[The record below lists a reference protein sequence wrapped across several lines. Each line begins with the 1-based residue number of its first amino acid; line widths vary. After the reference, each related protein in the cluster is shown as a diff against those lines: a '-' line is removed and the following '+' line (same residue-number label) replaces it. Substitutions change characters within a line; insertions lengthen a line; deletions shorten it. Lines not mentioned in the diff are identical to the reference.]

1 MNTMAPL
8 RIATQARRQP
18 SQAVSAGIAV
28 AAAPATSATAAVTA
42 GTAGARRVFRVRLSA
57 GPAAAAHAR
66 REVRAA
72 ILSWKIPVDT
82 DVAILL
88 TSELVSNV
96 VAHTGSRGTLAVT
109 CTDSHLRVDVYDA
122 SESLPMI
129 VDAPADAE
137 SGRGLLL
144 VDVLAT
150 GWGFY
155 RTPAGKAVFFTVAFS
170 GLAPGAGAGRPQ
182 GSAHGDG
189 AL

>member
-1 MNTMAPL
+1 MNTMAPP
-8 RIATQARRQP
+8 RIATQARGQA
-18 SQAVSAGIAV
+18 SHAVSAGPAITAV
-28 AAAPATSATAAVTA
+28 PVASATAAVTA
-42 GTAGARRVFRVRLSA
+42 GTTGERRVLRVRLSA

-66 REVRAA
+66 REIGAVIR
-72 ILSWKIPVDT
+72 SWRIPVDP

-96 VAHTGSRGTLAVT
+96 VAHTRSRGTLAVT
-109 CTDSHLRVDVYDA
+109 CADGHLRVDVYDA

-144 VDVLAT
+144 VDTLAT

-155 RTPAGKAVFFTVAFS
+155 RTPAGKAVYFTLAFS
-170 GLAPGAGAGRPQ
+170 DLAPGAGVGNLQ
-182 GSAHGDG
+182 GSAHGNG
-189 AL
+189 EL